1 MSHLWNTNGEDDED
15 GKKNHCMGFH
25 GDDVNYIE
33 DDAGLVDIMIQSGR
47 FQFLAV
53 GHNHGNDYCCES
65 QGMYFCFGRHS
76 GYGGYGNWQ
85 RGVRMYELQR
95 FDNTRAAATTPSSSQ
110 QRSIRW
116 RTWVRTRNLH
126 LHQYHLCHVM
136 SCNLLTSSQQPLL
149 LGLGT
154 IWQVRLESGAYVDY
168 IDLDHNHV

>member
-65 QGMYFCFGRHS
+65 QGKYFCFGRHS

-95 FDNTRAAATTPSSSQ
+95 FDNTRAAATTPFSSQ

-126 LHQYHLCHVM
+126 LHQYQRNVVQTVHPK
-136 SCNLLTSSQQPLL
+136 QQMQRSKLFLL
-149 LGLGT
+149 LFYYWRIVNST
-154 IWQVRLESGAYVDY
+154 SY
-168 IDLDHNHV
+168 